1 MYFLKH
7 RRGSVSIFLVIIL
20 VPMLTISALF
30 VDVSKV
36 SLSRG
41 AAASAL
47 DLSLNTALT
56 NYDTELKDLYGL
68 FATAQDMDDLFNKL
82 EDYYRTC
89 ITSAGV
95 SDEDAQTYTDQI
107 MAQLGM
113 LAEEDETAD
122 ILSMELMDF
131 DVSKYENGSLANAT
145 ILEKQIVDFMK
156 YRAPINTGLS
166 FLSALQ
172 SFTALKEQTDL
183 VEKRKAYYETQS
195 TVMQA
200 AYDAW
205 THIAHYNEAGF
216 AQDTKYFETM
226 ESKFANYSTDY
237 TDAAEKTITDLY
249 DTNGYD
255 TFNPYLYSIV
265 DGTVTFQV
273 EVVEENE
280 MGSDADE
287 EPQAGL
293 KKQWEE
299 RVEPT
304 LIFYTNK
311 DLTSKRKTFN
321 EYLEFSMTLRPTVSE
336 LENALTNYYNA
347 CQTYF
352 QLEPNLME
360 YGDTTDPVQ
369 FLVQTQRDKDYTNW
383 VNAMC
388 SLYDAFSK
396 MMHVYYFA
404 DEKVRGATAQLF
416 GETSEK
422 ALSAYYDQFYDQYAT
437 MATDFTKAIS
447 GYNSKLDSYDSQIHA
462 ANPKMT
468 DSSAVNSML
477 VLFYGETTS
486 YRETV
491 YNAKIELDDALTCLG
506 NVYDGVKAGGTLD
519 VAKDSWSTAANGD
532 KVKNTSMAKQDKGEI
547 ESLHT
552 YLKPEYVQALI
563 DRLSNI
569 RDGLQNVLDEIDS
582 YTFFGTPITEIADY
596 ASLESLLKNNI
607 GHNVLTN
614 VPVTE
619 PELTQ
624 EAERLCQNK
633 FVVGKKIDTSWSTQS
648 QSRAILSGQDQLN
661 FYSYLYTKF
670 HDGTS
675 STFAGSTVKEPNKE
689 EGEDAVE
696 NIKKSSSDKA
706 SNSANSDASS
716 SISTNNS
723 IEATYSKGSST
734 PSGNI
739 DTGEDAASKASTNLG
754 GMLGSLTSALLN
766 LGTDLRDKLYVSDY
780 ILSMFSYATI
790 ENENKVKNG
799 GTLKKEELITLTL
812 TPIDAAN
819 NYAYGREVEYIIY
832 GGTNSENLTKAYGS
846 IFAIRLAFNL
856 IYAFMS
862 SEVRDTALALATP
875 ISAATLGIIPVPLI
889 QAIIIIGAACCESG
903 LDLQEL
909 KNGEKIPLF
918 KSKDSWRTSIGGLV
932 GMAEEKAK
940 EVLKEVAGEA
950 VDLGAQK
957 LGELLDKTDEE
968 LEQMISNGEDEIS
981 GYVGEAYDDLIK
993 RHAETAIQKLSTL
1006 VNNAIEQQ
1014 MIEPNTDMVEYVSS
1028 GLDDWLAQEKAAG
1041 DPSSIEI
1048 TIKEEAVK
1056 IIKDSFIQPYIEAVK
1071 NVGNDAS
1078 ATVDQ
1083 YGTTILSK
1091 IDEIKGQILG
1101 KINQAGG
1108 KIQEYRGKM
1117 MEKVRNSMKDGA
1129 ESLKNT
1135 INEELD
1141 GIMGGGSS
1149 ASGAISGDA
1158 NDTGVASLL
1167 SFSYSDYL
1175 RLFLMIGLY
1184 SDEEG
1189 VLLRTADAIR
1199 SNMILKTGNTGY
1211 DLKNSAVYVKAT
1223 ATVQVKPTLLALPL
1237 FADVENNPKDD
1248 TGWYTLTLEDVRGY

>member
-41 AAASAL
+41 AASSAL

-68 FATAQDMDDLFNKL
+68 FATAQDMDDLFGKL
-82 EDYYRTC
+82 EDYYRTS

-95 SDEDAQTYTDQI
+95 SEEDAQTYTDQI

-122 ILSMELMDF
+122 ILNMELIDF

-172 SFTALKEQTDL
+172 SFTALKEQTEL
-183 VEKRKAYYETQS
+183 VEKRTAYYKAQNE
-195 TVMQA
+195 VMQA

-205 THIAHYNEAGF
+205 THIAHYNEADF
-216 AQDTKYFETM
+216 AQNTEYFTTM
-226 ESKFANYSTDY
+226 ESRFAHYGEDY
-237 TDAAEKTITDLY
+237 VEAAKTTITDLY
-249 DTNGYD
+249 DTKGYD
-255 TFNPYLYSIV
+255 SFNPYLYSID
-265 DGTVTFQV
+265 DGTVTFRV
-273 EVVEENE
+273 EVVE
-280 MGSDADE
+280 DE
-287 EPQAGL
+287 ETGRTR
-293 KKQWEE
+293 WEE
-299 RVEPT
+299 REEPT
-304 LIFYTNK
+304 LIFYTNH
-311 DLTSKRKTFN
+311 DLTSRRKTFDQ
-321 EYLEFSMTLRPTVSE
+321 YTEFSMTLRPTVSE
-336 LENALTNYYNA
+336 LEDALEAYNTA
-347 CQTYF
+347 RGAY
-352 QLEPNLME
+352 EKAKSNLME
-360 YGDTTDPVQ
+360 YNDKTDPIQ

-388 SLYDAFSK
+388 SLYDAYSK
-396 MMHVYYFA
+396 MVHVYYFA
-404 DEKVRGATAQLF
+404 DDNVRGSKAQLF

-422 ALSAYYDQFYDQYAT
+422 ELSNYYEEFLHQFDPIAVV
-437 MATDFTKAIS
+437 FTQEID
-447 GYNSKLDSYDSQIHA
+447 GYNKKLDSYDSQIHA

-468 DSSAVNSML
+468 DSSAVNSKL
-477 VLFYGETTS
+477 VLFYGETTA
-486 YRETV
+486 YREEV

-506 NVYDGVKAGGTLD
+506 KVYDGVEAGGTLD
-519 VAKDSWSTAANGD
+519 DAKDSWSKAANGD

-569 RDGLQNVLDEIDS
+569 RDCLQNVLDEIDS
-582 YTFFGTPITEIADY
+582 YTFFGAPITEITDY
-596 ASLESLLKNNI
+596 TYLESLLKNNI

-675 STFAGSTVKEPNKE
+675 STFAGSTVKKPNKE
-689 EGEDAVE
+689 EGEKAVDG
-696 NIKKSSSDKA
+696 IKSKSSSNA
-706 SNSANSDASS
+706 SESTKSVDSG
-716 SISTNNS
+716 SISTSNS
-723 IEATYSKGSST
+723 ITATYSKGSGTTS
-734 PSGNI
+734 SASI
-739 DTGEDAASKASTNLG
+739 DTGENAVSSASTGLD
-754 GMLGSLTSALLN
+754 GMFKNLTSALLN

-780 ILSMFSYATI
+780 ILSMFSYDTI
-790 ENENKVKNG
+790 ENENKIENENRAKNG
-799 GTLKKEELITLTL
+799 GTSKEKELMTLTL
-812 TPIDAAN
+812 TPIDAEH

-832 GGTNSENLTKAYGS
+832 GGSNSENLTKTYGS

-909 KNGEKIPLF
+909 KEGEKIPLF

-1189 VLLRTADAIR
+1189 VLLRTADTIR
-1199 SNMILKTGNTGY
+1199 SNMILATGDDKY